1 MVAKLPHLAEKVR
14 SHLVRRTTLTSV
26 GAVRT
31 VERARSLR
39 GSASLTWRGRSGT
52 ERAHCERVMRSILCP
67 IDFSDGSRAALHV
80 AAQFVRQFKAALHVL
95 FVEDPLLAPA
105 AALGVPAGPD
115 LKEELKQFVVNTPH
129 LDLPVDPALHV
140 ATGHPAEEIVA
151 LADREQVDAIVMGTH
166 GLTGVQKA
174 FFGSTTARV
183 LRRTTRSLV
192 MVPAAFGS
200 SQARN
205 LAGLGSIL
213 VLTDFGPAA
222 SCAAA
227 GAARL
232 AESVGA
238 RLVLVHSVPA
248 VSAPAAWSARAEA
261 AIESREADAHQHMC
275 GAMAPLERHGPVESV
290 IVQGNVAERVAELV
304 QSSRAGLIVVGLD
317 RDARG
322 SCPGSTAH
330 AVICSASVPVL
341 AMPAAVA
348 NGDADARVYRANARE
363 DESAAMTA

>member
-1 MVAKLPHLAEKVR
+1 MH
-14 SHLVRRTTLTSV
+14 
-26 GAVRT
+26 
-31 VERARSLR
+31 
-39 GSASLTWRGRSGT
+39 
-52 ERAHCERVMRSILCP
+52 SILCP
-67 IDFSDGSRAALHV
+67 VDFSEGSRTALHV
-80 AAQFVRQFKAALHVL
+80 AARFVRQFKAALHVL

-105 AALGVPAGPD
+105 AALGAPAAPD
-115 LKEELKQFVVNTPH
+115 LKEELKRFVVNTPQ

-140 ATGHPAEEIVA
+140 VTGHPAEEIVA

-192 MVPAAFGS
+192 MVPAAVGS
-200 SQARN
+200 DQARD

-222 SCAAA
+222 SCAATA
-227 GAARL
+227 AARL
-232 AESVGA
+232 AENVGA
-238 RLVLVHSVPA
+238 RLVLVHVVPA
-248 VSAPAAWSARAEA
+248 VSAPAAWSSRAGA
-261 AIESREADAHQHMC
+261 AIESREADAHRHMC
-275 GAMAPLERHGPVESV
+275 GAMAPLEKHGPVESV
-290 IVQGNVAERVAELV
+290 IVQGNVAGRVAELV
-304 QSSRAGLIVVGLD
+304 QSSRAGLIVMGLD

-322 SCPGSTAH
+322 SRPGSTAY

-348 NGDADARVYRANARE
+348 NGDADARAVRTNARE
-363 DESAAMTA
+363 DEPAAMPA

>member
-1 MVAKLPHLAEKVR
+1 
-14 SHLVRRTTLTSV
+14 
-26 GAVRT
+26 
-31 VERARSLR
+31 
-39 GSASLTWRGRSGT
+39 
-52 ERAHCERVMRSILCP
+52 MRSILCP
-67 IDFSDGSRAALHV
+67 IDFSDGSRRALHV
-80 AAQFVRQFKAALHVL
+80 AARFVRQFKAALHVL

-105 AALGVPAGPD
+105 AVPGTPAAPD
-115 LKEELKQFVVNTPH
+115 LKEELKHFVVTTPH
-129 LDLPVDPALHV
+129 LDLAVEPALHV

-183 LRRTTRSLV
+183 LRGTTRSLV
-192 MVPAAFGS
+192 MVPAAAGGN
-200 SQARN
+200 QARD

-222 SCAAA
+222 SCAATA
-227 GAARL
+227 AARL
-232 AESVGA
+232 AENVGA
-238 RLVLVHSVPA
+238 RLVLVHVVPA
-248 VSAPAAWSARAEA
+248 VSAPAAWRSRAEA

-275 GAMAPLERHGPVESV
+275 GAMAPLEKHWPVESV

-304 QSSRAGLIVVGLD
+304 QGTHAGLIVMGLD

-322 SCPGSTAH
+322 SRPGSTAY

-341 AMPAAVA
+341 AMPAAVVRR
-348 NGDADARVYRANARE
+348 DEDARVDRANARE
-363 DESAAMTA
+363 EESAAVTA

>member
-1 MVAKLPHLAEKVR
+1 
-14 SHLVRRTTLTSV
+14 
-26 GAVRT
+26 
-31 VERARSLR
+31 
-39 GSASLTWRGRSGT
+39 
-52 ERAHCERVMRSILCP
+52 MRSILCP
-67 IDFSDGSRAALHV
+67 IDFSEGSRTALHV
-80 AAQFVRQFKAALHVL
+80 AARFVRQFKAALHVL

-105 AALGVPAGPD
+105 AAVGVPAAPD
-115 LKEELKQFVVNTPH
+115 LKDELKQFVVKTAQ
-129 LDLPVDPALHV
+129 LDLPIDPALHV
-140 ATGHPAEEIVA
+140 VTGRPAEEIVA
-151 LADREQVDAIVMGTH
+151 LADREQVDAIVMGIH

-192 MVPAAFGS
+192 MVPAGAGS
-200 SQARN
+200 NQARD

-227 GAARL
+227 AAARL

-238 RLVLVHSVPA
+238 RLVLVHIVPA
-248 VSAPAAWSARAEA
+248 VSAPAAWSSRAEA

-275 GAMAPLERHGPVESV
+275 GAMAPLEKHGPVESV
-290 IVQGNVAERVAELV
+290 IVQGNVAGRVSELV
-304 QSSRAGLIVVGLD
+304 QSCRAGLIVMGLD
-317 RDARG
+317 RDAWG
-322 SCPGSTAH
+322 SRPGSTAH

-348 NGDADARVYRANARE
+348 NGDADARVDRANARE